1 MLFRSEEDRL
11 SKDTEV
17 RELKEIQ
24 DSGEFGDTVGIPNKI
39 KIVVKNRNIIKIL
52 IEMAVK

>member
-1 MLFRSEEDRL
+1 MHENE
-11 SKDTEV
+11 KIH
-17 RELKEIQ
+17 EIH
-24 DSGEFGDTVGIPNKI
+24 IALKI